1 MATYIPVNK
10 KYLTSMHVVL
20 WKKCYQHCQEPSSNS
35 RHLTLKYKN
44 KIPFR
49 KPRPFVCPSICW
61 IKCWENLNRSSP
73 VIVERAERSA
83 RLVKQS
89 QTGLNF
95 YSTSLQNQF
104 KLHSFTVIL
113 EAENIITCRK
123 IYIYCGCSSVSGKII
138 LAVFALEI

>member
-1 MATYIPVNK
+1 MATYIPVIK
-10 KYLTSMHVVL
+10 KYFTSMHVVL

-49 KPRPFVCPSICW
+49 KPSPFVCPSICW

-95 YSTSLQNQF
+95 QHRFKISLNFTRSPLSQGR
-104 KLHSFTVIL
+104 KTLLHAGKFIFIVDVTP
-113 EAENIITCRK
+113 
-123 IYIYCGCSSVSGKII
+123 VSAKII